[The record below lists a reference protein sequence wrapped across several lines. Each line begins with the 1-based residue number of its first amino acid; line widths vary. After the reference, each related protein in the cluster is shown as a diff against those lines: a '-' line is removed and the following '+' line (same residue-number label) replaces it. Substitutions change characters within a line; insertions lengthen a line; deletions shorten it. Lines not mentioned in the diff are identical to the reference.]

1 MYWEHQWDKKI
12 NSISINKRRNTI
24 LPGSYSES
32 PSSAMAIDEV
42 IQKKKKNLCPG
53 DTPIVRSCP
62 GYYKKI

>member
-42 IQKKKKNLCPG
+42 IQKKKKKICVLV
-53 DTPIVRSCP
+53 TPL
-62 GYYKKI
+62 